1 MDHTKNSKLSFVAE
15 DHYQYVSPPP
25 PSSMNLFRQ
34 YPHASHF
41 SNNYLYPMFST
52 MNKFNELQ
60 NEKTQK
66 TDSSFMPRE
75 EEEEEEA
82 FSGDYCYS
90 YCDVAAAGSCCAK
103 SDTDSCSQV
112 GDEEEENDDDD
123 NDEVSLDEL
132 LQNDAKAKK
141 KIEVLAEMVGV
152 DSTEPV
158 TVLTEVVRVLK
169 HLRRMMN

>member
-1 MDHTKNSKLSFVAE
+1 MDHAKNSKLSFVAE
-15 DHYQYVSPPP
+15 DHYQYISPPAS
-25 PSSMNLFRQ
+25 SSMNLFLQ

-66 TDSSFMPRE
+66 TDSSFMPC

-82 FSGDYCYS
+82 FSGDCCYS
-90 YCDVAAAGSCCAK
+90 YCDVAAAGSCCVK

-112 GDEEEENDDDD
+112 GDEKEEDDDDDD
-123 NDEVSLDEL
+123 NEEVSLDEL

-158 TVLTEVVRVLK
+158 IVLTEVVRVLK
-169 HLRRMMN
+169 HLRRMN